1 MENESYWD
9 RKGYMEI
16 TCRHEVS
23 WMGLEGNAIPGRTN
37 RFVNGIHDAQGWGIS
52 LKDLAGAATRNM
64 LYLAHGRRKS
74 PKN

>member
-23 WMGLEGNAIPGRTN
+23 WMGLAGQDYPSAESSLSRRA
-37 RFVNGIHDAQGWGIS
+37 VS
-52 LKDLAGAATRNM
+52 LKWKLMLLA
-64 LYLAHGRRKS
+64 
-74 PKN
+74 